1 MTFASALVGAF
12 SMIVKTDCETD
23 GSSAALI
30 RTLSSI
36 YMSRVETSTP
46 ATGEAGH
53 LWCLQS
59 TEDIWRW
66 SNGWWTEGQTSTSV
80 TTEAGHLWWWQQA
93 RATWTLYCVSSKR
106 LFLILIII
114 QWLFVNIRCTLHIRV
129 MYRPNVFLHVLW
141 HLLSH
146 KKAMEPVGDRV
157 LFHVLPSVFR
167 PPETFLIFLFVNEIK
182 TYRRNFIDT

>member
-1 MTFASALVGAF
+1 MLVCPCALVGAF
-12 SMIVKTDCETD
+12 SMIVKTNCETN
-23 GSSAALI
+23 GSSVALI

-80 TTEAGHLWWWQQA
+80 TTEAGHLWWWQPA

-129 MYRPNVFLHVLW
+129 MYRPMFFYMCCDIYYPIKRLRSLLVIEYYFMFFLVFL
-141 HLLSH
+141 
-146 KKAMEPVGDRV
+146 
-157 LFHVLPSVFR
+157 
-167 PPETFLIFLFVNEIK
+167 EILK
-182 TYRRNFIDT
+182 QF

>member
-1 MTFASALVGAF
+1 MA
-12 SMIVKTDCETD
+12 
-23 GSSAALI
+23 
-30 RTLSSI
+30 
-36 YMSRVETSTP
+36 
-46 ATGEAGH
+46 
-53 LWCLQS
+53 
-59 TEDIWRW
+59 
-66 SNGWWTEGQTSTSV
+66 GWWTEGLTSTSV
-80 TTEAGHLWWWQQA
+80 TTEAGHLWWWQPA
-93 RATWTLYCVSSKR
+93 MATWTLYCVSSKR

-146 KKAMEPVGDRV
+146 KKAKEPVGDRV

-182 TYRRNFIDT
+182 TYRRNFIDTKKFLFDLKCCLYILGWKLETIIVIAPFSFQILWKCINFCPIHEW